1 MCKHNKT
8 IETLLAL
15 HKTVAVAESCTG
27 GLLSAAF
34 VNYPGISPV
43 FLEGVITY
51 ANEAKVRLGV
61 QPDSLRK
68 YGAVSREVA
77 AEMAEA
83 VRKRA
88 GSTFGISTTGV
99 AGPTG
104 GTRQKPVGLV
114 YIGIASP
121 RKTRTYALRLS
132 GDRTT
137 VRKKTVH
144 AAFCF
149 LEKAIEG

>member
-1 MCKHNKT
+1 MCSRNST
-8 IETLLAL
+8 IEKLLAL
-15 HKTVAVAESCTG
+15 GTTVAVAESCTG

-34 VNYPGISPV
+34 VEYAGISPV

-51 ANEAKVRLGV
+51 ANEAKIRLGV
-61 QPDSLRK
+61 RPDTLEK
-68 YGAVSREVA
+68 HGAVSREVA

-99 AGPTG
+99 AGPSG

-114 YIGIASP
+114 YIGVSSP
-121 RKTRTYALRLS
+121 EDTKTYALRLF
-132 GDRTT
+132 GDN
-137 VRKKTVH
+137 
-144 AAFCF
+144 
-149 LEKAIEG
+149 